1 MRHSESKFE
10 EIIKV
15 APRLIIAF
23 IIAVIISKPLEIQIF
38 KNEIQSYLMVQSAQK
53 IADIDMKYSSRFSEL
68 DLKKFVIDSQYNAM
82 LMLREKY
89 YENYKCECDGTCG
102 TKKIGRGIECLS
114 KKDKYEQFIEELSLE
129 KVRRD
134 TSLVNIAKLEN
145 ALKLKMKQ
153 ESVVVE
159 ASASSGIIDQIRA
172 LNKIDKF
179 SSMFIIFVFVMI
191 ETAPI
196 LTKLLSSKGPYDNLV
211 LEFESAFETN
221 YLKALDNFDHER
233 QKNKKLKEMSSRLE
247 LKSKESEI
255 KKIIKQEARDR
266 YDKIRAELEKKTIEN

>member
-15 APRLIIAF
+15 SPRLIIAF

-114 KKDKYEQFIEELSLE
+114 KKEKYEQFIEELSIE

-145 ALKLKMKQ
+145 GLKLKMKQ
-153 ESVVVE
+153 ESGVVE
-159 ASASSGIIDQIRA
+159 ASVSSGIIDQIRA

-196 LTKLLSSKGPYDNLV
+196 LTKLLSSKGPYDNLI

-255 KKIIKQEARDR
+255 KNITKQEARDR
-266 YDKIRAELEKKTIEN
+266 YDKIRAELEKKTFEN